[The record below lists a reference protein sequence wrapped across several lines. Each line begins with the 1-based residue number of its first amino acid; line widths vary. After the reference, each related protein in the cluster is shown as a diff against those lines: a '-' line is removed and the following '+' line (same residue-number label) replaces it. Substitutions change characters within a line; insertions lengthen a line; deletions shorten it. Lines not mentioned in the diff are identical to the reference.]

1 MEKLVE
7 FDNPAYLQASKR
19 SKETLWKKENHAV
32 YLCQMNDKKRE
43 RGM

>member
-19 SKETLWKKENHAV
+19 SKELYGKKKTMQSTCV
-32 YLCQMNDKKRE
+32 K
-43 RGM
+43 